1 MLLYL
6 PLVARNCGQ
15 NRPVT
20 KKEPGGF
27 CSHILFL
34 GDMEKPFGIDIIRTG
49 RVVRVF
55 RFVKGEVN
63 VPVGTPLTKL
73 HTLTFW

>member
-1 MLLYL
+1 M
-6 PLVARNCGQ
+6 G
-15 NRPVT
+15 NRY
-20 KKEPGGF
+20 GF
-27 CSHILFL
+27 
-34 GDMEKPFGIDIIRTG
+34 DIIRLG

>member
-1 MLLYL
+1 
-6 PLVARNCGQ
+6 
-15 NRPVT
+15 
-20 KKEPGGF
+20 
-27 CSHILFL
+27 
-34 GDMEKPFGIDIIRTG
+34 MENPFSIDIIRIG